1 MVHFQFIS
9 AAKKIVILRIS
20 VHFPFMLAAKKIGFI
35 MNLSSFSVHSGEQMN
50 GSFSIHFGGQKN
62 CDFTNFS

>member
-35 MNLSSFSVHSGEQMN
+35 TNFSSFSVHSGGHMN
-50 GSFSIHFGGQKN
+50 GLFSVHLRRPPPGG
-62 CDFTNFS
+62 

>member
-20 VHFPFMLAAKKIGFI
+20 VNFPFMLAAKKIAFI
-35 MNLSSFSVHSGEQMN
+35 TNFSSFSVRSGGQMN
-50 GSFSIHFGGQKN
+50 GSFSVHLRLPPQVG
-62 CDFTNFS
+62 